1 MTGRCRMI
9 WFRKVIANRA
19 AAVRERRP
27 VSKRLIAAVA
37 LIAFSPFY
45 LRPQE
50 TSDSAYVDARTC
62 AKCHRQIAEDY
73 ARTGMGRSFFR
84 PAPRN
89 TLESYA
95 TDAEGPDIYHAF
107 SDTHYSMA
115 LRDGQYYQRR
125 WQIGFAGKPTNV
137 EEMRIDYILGSGN
150 HARSYLHRTARG
162 TLIELPLGW
171 YA

>member
-9 WFRKVIANRA
+9 WFKKVIANRA
-19 AAVRERRP
+19 ATVRERGP
-27 VSKRLIAAVA
+27 ASKHLIAAVA
-37 LIAFSPFY
+37 LIAFNPFY

-95 TDAEGPDIYHAF
+95 TESKARDIYHA
-107 SDTHYSMA
+107 
-115 LRDGQYYQRR
+115 L
-125 WQIGFAGKPTNV
+125 
-137 EEMRIDYILGSGN
+137 SG
-150 HARSYLHRTARG
+150 
-162 TLIELPLGW
+162 
-171 YA
+171 

>member
-19 AAVRERRP
+19 ATVRERGLA
-27 VSKRLIAAVA
+27 SKLLTIAAAVA
-37 LIAFSPFY
+37 VFNPFY

-73 ARTGMGRSFFR
+73 ARTGMGQSFFR
-84 PAPRN
+84 PVPSK

-95 TDAEGPDIYHAF
+95 TEAEGPDIYHAL
-107 SDTHYSMA
+107 SDTHYSM
-115 LRDGQYYQRR
+115 
-125 WQIGFAGKPTNV
+125 
-137 EEMRIDYILGSGN
+137 
-150 HARSYLHRTARG
+150 
-162 TLIELPLGW
+162 
-171 YA
+171 